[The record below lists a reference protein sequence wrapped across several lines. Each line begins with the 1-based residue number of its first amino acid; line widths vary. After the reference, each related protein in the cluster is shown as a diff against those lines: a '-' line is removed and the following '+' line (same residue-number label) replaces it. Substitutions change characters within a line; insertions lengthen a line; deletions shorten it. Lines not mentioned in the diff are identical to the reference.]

1 MLSRLAFN
9 STRRV
14 ASARTAFAVRTYAG
28 RSDGSVAQSDTFN
41 KREKAHEDQYVRE
54 HEKQVLE
61 KLRKSIEEKKN
72 ELSKLEAEAEK
83 AKEQK

>member
-1 MLSRLAFN
+1 MLSRIALN
-9 STRRV
+9 SSRRV
-14 ASARTAFAVRTYAG
+14 ASARSAFAVRTYAG
-28 RSDGSVAQSDTFN
+28 RVEGSVAESKTFN

-61 KLRKSIEEKKN
+61 KLRKNIEAKKD
-72 ELSKLEAEAEK
+72 ELAKLEAEAEK